1 MPAAA
6 LVARRRGVLYIRRRC
21 TATAAI
27 MTFFVRALGLIPL
40 PLLYP
45 WGWLAFIITFYLVR
59 WRRGQVERD
68 VALSLP
74 HLSAPER
81 ARVVRDSYLHAADTL
96 IEMLWGFGA
105 SAQAILRRVAFE
117 NPELILRLEAE
128 KKTVVLVTPHFC
140 NWEWL
145 FLAGS
150 ASFGFTIETVY
161 QPHRVGWIDRFMVE
175 ARSRFGGRPI
185 PREDFVFELM
195 NARPGAHVYSLI
207 ADQTPRRHERKHW
220 TKFLGRDTAFY
231 TGADQVTRY
240 LEATVLYIAMHRV
253 ARGRYTVRVEVI
265 AEPPFDVG
273 GTEVIMEQFA
283 RRAEQAVLACPED
296 FLWLQKRW
304 KYARPEG
311 E

>member
-1 MPAAA
+1 
-6 LVARRRGVLYIRRRC
+6 
-21 TATAAI
+21 
-27 MTFFVRALGLIPL
+27 MTFLVRALGLIPL
-40 PLLYP
+40 ALLYP
-45 WGWLAFIITFYLVR
+45 WGWLVFGIMFYVVR
-59 WRRGQVERD
+59 WRREQVERD

-74 HLSAPER
+74 NRSAPDR
-81 ARVVRDSYLHAADTL
+81 ARIVRDSYLHAADTL

-105 SAQAILRRVAFE
+105 SAQAILRRVTFE
-117 NPELILRLEAE
+117 NPELILQLEADR
-128 KKTVVLVTPHFC
+128 KTVVLLTPHFC

-150 ASFGFTIETVY
+150 ARFGFTIETVY

-195 NARPGAHVYSLI
+195 NAPVRPRVYSLI
-207 ADQTPRRHERKHW
+207 ADQTPKRHERKHW
-220 TKFLGRDTAFY
+220 TKFLERDTAFY

-240 LEATVLYIAMHRV
+240 LDATVLYVAMRRA
-253 ARGRYTVRVEVI
+253 ARGHYTVRVEVI
-265 AEPPFDVG
+265 AEPPFDIA
-273 GTEVIMEQFA
+273 GTEVIMEKFA
-283 RRAEQAVLACPED
+283 RRAEEAILENPEN

-304 KYARPEG
+304 KYPRPDG